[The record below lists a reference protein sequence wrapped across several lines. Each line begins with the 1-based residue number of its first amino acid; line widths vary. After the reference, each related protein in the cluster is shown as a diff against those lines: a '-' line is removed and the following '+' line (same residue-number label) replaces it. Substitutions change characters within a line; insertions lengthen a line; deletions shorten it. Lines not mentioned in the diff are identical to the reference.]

1 MEFTPSSIVARSV
14 AVARIAERA
23 RRRDET
29 EHEARNRVS
38 HRISYAVKRGEL
50 VESSRGFFVFGD
62 LAGWVRNTWPE
73 LFNDWPRKLYGYFD
87 FTWGFR
93 SSADAVVLPGSLKP
107 CHDMIRDMHEKI
119 AGLEKSLQR
128 VQLEIERLRPDAEQW
143 HKLRDRNRANASKPR
158 K

>member
-23 RRRDET
+23 RRPDET
-29 EHEARNRVS
+29 EREASNRVS

-62 LAGWVRNTWPE
+62 LAGWVRNTWPG

-87 FTWGFR
+87 FTWGFQIF
-93 SSADAVVLPGSLKP
+93 G
-107 CHDMIRDMHEKI
+107 
-119 AGLEKSLQR
+119 
-128 VQLEIERLRPDAEQW
+128 
-143 HKLRDRNRANASKPR
+143 
-158 K
+158 